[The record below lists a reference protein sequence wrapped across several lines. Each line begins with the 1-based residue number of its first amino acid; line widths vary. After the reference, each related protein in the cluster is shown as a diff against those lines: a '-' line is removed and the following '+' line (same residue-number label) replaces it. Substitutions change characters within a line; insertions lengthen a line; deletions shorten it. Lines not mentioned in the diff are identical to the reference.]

1 MKNLVVHL
9 KKKNLQKTRET
20 KSYTFLTTSRKKSEK
35 RSEMERH
42 RATISGHHFSRP
54 KEGKSSLRETREGAI
69 VAARP
74 VMNFTAGNKERSG
87 REGRKGEEE
96 EKR

>member
-1 MKNLVVHL
+1 MKFLNYIDALKNSYSRKWNNVIVKIKELLWKISSSIL

-42 RATISGHHFSRP
+42 RHHFRSP
-54 KEGKSSLRETREGAI
+54 FL
-69 VAARP
+69 
-74 VMNFTAGNKERSG
+74 TA
-87 REGRKGEEE
+87 EGR
-96 EKR
+96 